1 MNGHATNIDAM
12 FSPPTTKIPKAGG
25 ARDLADV
32 PTDKL
37 EAVQRS
43 YVRRLQISQD
53 PETMSKAQAVGY
65 ELGMRIVMAEIRK
78 DIDKVGPCSMP
89 GGTGKSS

>member
-12 FSPPTTKIPKAGG
+12 FEPPTTKIPKAGG
-25 ARDLADV
+25 PRDLADV

-65 ELGMRIVMAEIRK
+65 ELGMRVVMAEIHK
-78 DIDKVGPCSMP
+78 DIDKLGN
-89 GGTGKSS
+89 

>member
-1 MNGHATNIDAM
+1 MNGHTSNLDAM

-25 ARDLADV
+25 PRDLADV

-53 PETMSKAQAVGY
+53 PETMSKANLVGY
-65 ELGMRIVMAEIRK
+65 ELGLRMVIAETMK
-78 DIDKVGPCSMP
+78 DIAKLE
-89 GGTGKSS
+89 K